1 MMPLEMSSG
10 EVAYLT
16 MAIVAFCSFAGTLFM
31 CRLDYGRSQR
41 GAADTSHR
49 LADALPQAA
58 E

>member
-1 MMPLEMSSG
+1 MPLEMSSG

-49 LADALPQAA
+49 FADALPQAA